1 MEGQLGQGIILMSYC
16 SPAHWNRPAACLSL
30 AALIAAKERLDYL
43 GPMRNALCH
52 SVWMLALALTFLP
65 ARAAEKI
72 IVKTN
77 QQTISAYRTAD
88 LEEAK
93 KEAVAAHK
101 PIAWI
106 ASAPKVLDGKG
117 TLTLNNGR
125 GATLHAFAFFDKK
138 AVIVFMDAYEENHK
152 VLELVDTALHTPE
165 PHYTPPTVVLLDPE
179 AKRVLATVVYEADF
193 TKRVKALVKG
203 WEQVKGK
210 Y

>member
-1 MEGQLGQGIILMSYC
+1 MRHKLC
-16 SPAHWNRPAACLSL
+16 
-30 AALIAAKERLDYL
+30 RLL
-43 GPMRNALCH
+43 
-52 SVWMLALALTFLP
+52 WTLALALTCLP
-65 ARAAEKI
+65 VKAAERL

-93 KEAVAAHK
+93 KEAIAAHK

-106 ASAPKVLDGKG
+106 SSAPKVLDGKG

-138 AVIVFMDAYEENHK
+138 AVIVFMDAYEENHR
-152 VLELVDTALHTPE
+152 VLELVDTALHTPN
-165 PHYTPPTVVLLDPE
+165 PHYMPPTVVLLDPE
-179 AKRVLATVVYEADF
+179 AKKVLGTVTYEADF
-193 TKRVKALVKG
+193 QKRVKDLVKA
-203 WEQVKGK
+203 WDDIKGK